1 MIHLEQE
8 ESVTNWLN
16 KQTLENRNL
25 SCYTGFGFD
34 LLHELGQVTLTKDC
48 QTN

>member
-1 MIHLEQE
+1 MIQLEQE

-16 KQTLENRNL
+16 KQTLENRTQ
-25 SCYTGFGFD
+25 SCYTGFAFY
-34 LLHELGQVTLTKDC
+34 LLHELRRVTLTKNC